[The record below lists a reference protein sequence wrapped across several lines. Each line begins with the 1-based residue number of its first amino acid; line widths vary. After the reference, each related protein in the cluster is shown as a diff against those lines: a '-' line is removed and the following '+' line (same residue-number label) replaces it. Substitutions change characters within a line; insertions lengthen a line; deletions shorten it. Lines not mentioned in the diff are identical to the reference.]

1 MNTILWRFLLST
13 ALCRFILVIEI
24 AGMRDKKTADSDST
38 HETGNV
44 KSVPVA
50 VKDTPASG
58 E

>member
-1 MNTILWRFLLST
+1 
-13 ALCRFILVIEI
+13 
-24 AGMRDKKTADSDST
+24 MRDKKTADSDST
-38 HETGNV
+38 HDIGSV